1 MNTTTYEIDLQFQKV
16 TTAPAILNDLCM
28 NAALAIETENLV
40 DAYCN
45 IFIPV
50 SQRLTIF
57 AEVQIVNGHTYY
69 YVTSSRNQAAEIQSM
84 SYRQA
89 ASKLEAL
96 LAA

>member
-40 DAYCN
+40 DAYCH

-57 AEVQIVNGHTYY
+57 AEVQIVNGKTFY
-69 YVTSSRNQAAEIQSM
+69 YVTSSRNQAAEIQSL

-89 ASKLEAL
+89 AAKLEAL